1 MRHNKQRWWSINKRG
16 FLNLEKLAKLRD
28 WNGSQGSEVKDGT
41 GRLGFGVTL
50 RGQLAGAGGSRSGVS
65 GVLF

>member
-1 MRHNKQRWWSINKRG
+1 MRNNKQNWWSINERR
-16 FLNLEKLAKLRD
+16 FLNLEKLGNLRD
-28 WNGSQGSEVKDGT
+28 WNGSQRSEVKDGT

-50 RGQLAGAGGSRSGVS
+50 QGQLPGGGSRSGGS